1 VITGTS
7 YNLLLHCLIGSDDNN
22 ILKQVIALFL
32 RSNLKLSAINNG
44 NSGVVLDEK
53 HG

>member
-1 VITGTS
+1 MTATL
-7 YNLLLHCLIGSDDNN
+7 YNLLVHCLIGSDDGD

-32 RSNLKLSAINNG
+32 RSNLKLSAMNNG
-44 NSGVVLDEK
+44 SCGEVLDEK

>member
-1 VITGTS
+1 LITETS
-7 YNLLLHCLIGSDDNN
+7 YNLLVHCLIGSDDGDF
-22 ILKQVIALFL
+22 LKQVIALFL

-44 NSGVVLDEK
+44 SSGEVLDEK